1 VWAQDFFTAS
11 TAMSS
16 ASGHAAM
23 NNARKGAMPRSEFPP
38 APKSVRLFSVAEGA
52 PPSANTQPT
61 VCMATQPSHRNLG
74 RLILTWAVL
83 IAGFSVLLSW
93 LGLFEPLARFIT
105 ALGSHPGE

>member
-1 VWAQDFFTAS
+1 
-11 TAMSS
+11 MSS

-52 PPSANTQPT
+52 PPSENTQPT
-61 VCMATQPSHRNLG
+61 VCMATQTSRRTLG
-74 RLILTWAVL
+74 RLVL
-83 IAGFSVLLSW
+83 ACGVLVAGFLVLVSW

-105 ALGSHPGE
+105 ALVSHPGE